1 MLHMKVAV
9 PWFALAAA
17 LVLGL
22 GGCSAGDEG
31 YHVDCGPDYCSWF
44 MGAHLVAVSDIDGD
58 SFNGLAMS
66 DPWPG
71 P

>member
-1 MLHMKVAV
+1 MHRTVTV
-9 PWFALAAA
+9 CGFALAAA

-22 GGCSAGDEG
+22 LGCSADDEG
-31 YHVDCGPDYCSWF
+31 YYVDCGPGYCSWF
-44 MGAHLVAVSDIDGD
+44 MGAQLVAVSDINGD
-58 SFNGLAMS
+58 NFNSLAMS

>member
-1 MLHMKVAV
+1 MLHPKSTARQ
-9 PWFALAAA
+9 FTIAAA

-22 GGCSAGDEG
+22 AGCSSGNDD
-31 YHVDCGPDYCSWF
+31 YYVDCGPGYCSWF
-44 MGAHLVAVSDIDGD
+44 MGAHLVAVSDVNGD
-58 SFNGLAMS
+58 SFNNLAIS